1 MDEDSEIEKNVDSI
15 INQLKNQSRYL
26 KQVQKNPPPQLKKED
41 MEQYIIDKAS
51 EIVNG
56 CVEVIGVI
64 QDEIKCAPDPK
75 LIESGATFINAFTSA
90 LDALSKLE
98 ITKQR
103 INAQKEIAQLNVTS
117 KLLMNKEKEEDV
129 NNPKG
134 LYVSREELLKSIIE
148 YKKEEIKG
156 ISEGPIDV

>member
-1 MDEDSEIEKNVDSI
+1 MNEDEEIDKNVDSI
-15 INQLKNQSRYL
+15 INQLKNQSRSL
-26 KQVQKNPPPQLKKED
+26 KQTQKNPPPQLKKED

-90 LDALSKLE
+90 LDALGRLE
-98 ITKQR
+98 ISQQR
-103 INAQKEIAQLNVTS
+103 IKAQKDIAQFNAAA
-117 KLLMNKEKEEDV
+117 KLMNKDDEESK
-129 NNPKG
+129 KG
-134 LYVSREELLKSIIE
+134 VYISREELIKGLLD
-148 YKKEEIKG
+148 YKKEDVKEVV
-156 ISEGPIDV
+156 EPPIDV